1 STRTVAEVEALMLEH
16 AVPAGRVYRGPD
28 MVADPHFAAREAIV
42 EVPHPRW
49 TGLKMQNVFP
59 KLSATPGAIRAIAPQ
74 SVGEHNAEVLE
85 GLLGLDQAE
94 QARLAAAGV
103 I

>member
-1 STRTVAEVEALMLEH
+1 MLKH

-42 EVPHPRW
+42 DVAHPRW

-59 KLSATPGAIRAIAPQ
+59 KLSATPGAIRSIAPQ
-74 SVGEHNAEVLE
+74 SVGEHNAEVL
-85 GLLGLDQAE
+85 GDLLGIDAAE
-94 QARLAAAGV
+94 CARLAKAGV